1 MRINTALILCAGFG
15 KRLSPLTLE
24 VPKPLLRLREITMLE
39 SCINTIIKLEV
50 KKIFINTFHLGEQI
64 SEFIKSK
71 NFSIDIQ
78 IVNDGKNIL
87 NTGGG
92 ILSMINHSQD
102 NDFIIFNPDTLWQE
116 NYIDEINS
124 MKKLYFSKKLD
135 NILLLVNKKL
145 SFDKNLNGDFNLNN
159 NLVSKKNDKKYIY
172 TGCQILNKKVFDK
185 EQELVAEE
193 LKNSGKPEDIAKK
206 ISSGK
211 MNKFKEDNS
220 LMTQQWVMEPKKKVK
235 NIIEELGFK
244 DLKIVDFYRI
254 KIGD

>member
-39 SCINTIIKLEV
+39 SCINMIIKLKA

-71 NFSIDIQ
+71 NFSIDIK
-78 IVNDGKNIL
+78 IINDGKNIL

-124 MKKLYFSKKLD
+124 MIKLYFSKRLD
-135 NILLLVNKKL
+135 NILLLAKKDL
-145 SFDKNLNGDFNLNN
+145 SFDKNLKGDFDLRDNFLKK
-159 NLVSKKNDKKYIY
+159 SDKNDFIYI
-172 TGCQILNKKVFDK
+172 GCQILKKNLF
-185 EQELVAEE
+185 
-193 LKNSGKPEDIAKK
+193 
-206 ISSGK
+206 
-211 MNKFKEDNS
+211 NKFKVSSFPISEIWNQLLEKNKLNGFES
-220 LMTQQWVMEPKKKVK
+220 SNKFYHLTNLEIFKK
-235 NIIEELGFK
+235 LQG
-244 DLKIVDFYRI
+244 L
-254 KIGD
+254 